1 MVGQWFYTLG
11 CLVDP
16 HRSIWLDNVILER
29 SKNHCDI
36 GQGMFVHIEADV
48 KPLFSY
54 SMVLLEQEG
63 TVGTP
68 SLHWH
73 WGSIP

>member
-1 MVGQWFYTLG
+1 M
-11 CLVDP
+11 DP
-16 HRSIWLDNVILER
+16 HRSIWLENVILER
-29 SKNHCDI
+29 FKNHI
-36 GQGMFVHIEADV
+36 GQGMFVHIETDV

-54 SMVLLEQEG
+54 SMVLLEQED
-63 TVGTP
+63 TVGAP